1 VRSSNEQWTILQK
14 LERQVT
20 LLTTPPPPF
29 LSSAGL
35 LQSSLNPTPLVHLQP
50 PALNWLPPPA
60 YRNHLALTADESAA
74 SSAIGSTPIDPATL
88 HPSCIPTHSHSSLK
102 AVKIGQVEYM
112 IDCNPAHLFPLPHP
126 AYKDV
131 VLLDEHWTAFPT
143 FEVNPG
149 LQISIGL
156 RDLHQIYGGTP
167 LWDKLKSDHS
177 HWKVRHIGVYWSA
190 HH

>member
-1 VRSSNEQWTILQK
+1 MSIVPAGQSWSLPASIAVLLKISIHFWVR
-14 LERQVT
+14 V
-20 LLTTPPPPF
+20 F
-29 LSSAGL
+29 SSA
-35 LQSSLNPTPLVHLQP
+35 
-50 PALNWLPPPA
+50 
-60 YRNHLALTADESAA
+60 
-74 SSAIGSTPIDPATL
+74 STPIDPATP
-88 HPSCIPTHSHSSLK
+88 HPSCIPACSHSSLK

-131 VLLDEHWTAFPT
+131 ALLDEHWTAFPT
-143 FEVNPG
+143 FKVNPG

-156 RDLHQIYGGTP
+156 RDLHQIYAGTP